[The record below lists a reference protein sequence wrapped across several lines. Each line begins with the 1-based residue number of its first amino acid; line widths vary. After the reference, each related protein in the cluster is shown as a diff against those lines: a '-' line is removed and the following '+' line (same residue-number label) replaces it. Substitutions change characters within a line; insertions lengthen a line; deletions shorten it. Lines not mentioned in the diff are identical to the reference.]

1 MHVSPATEHQAVT
14 LTRDEFES
22 LAVVDQLK
30 RAFSPGHRLGA
41 TIGVMIGGFV
51 PVSCYE
57 LVHFE
62 ILNNP
67 YLYALIGGALLFS
80 GLSVYRWASS
90 AFNSGWKGLG
100 FVVLCE
106 GTMVA
111 SHCRWLALAALAL
124 LVVIN
129 VASAS
134 CALQVRP
141 ESTVTSDTSITSL
154 GLSAPN
160 VTPSVQVNVLQS
172 NAVTPA
178 PRQRTAQASQSKS
191 RNAAAER
198 SRRYRERKHL
208 AASQTATA

>member
-1 MHVSPATEHQAVT
+1 MLSIIQTPQETHDLAVT

-62 ILNNP
+62 ILDNP

-106 GTMVA
+106 GAMIA
-111 SHCRWLALAALAL
+111 SQCRWLALSALAI
-124 LVVIN
+124 LVLIN

-134 CALQVRP
+134 CALQVKADAG
-141 ESTVTSDTSITSL
+141 TQTHDAGFQSL
-154 GLSAPN
+154 GL
-160 VTPSVQVNVLQS
+160 
-172 NAVTPA
+172 
-178 PRQRTAQASQSKS
+178 QRAS
-191 RNAAAER
+191 R
-198 SRRYRERKHL
+198 
-208 AASQTATA
+208 